1 MTNRKLRDINDFE
14 WRQVIKV
21 YECND
26 SVGNEN
32 QSIKLSVLEHEFN
45 YQHEFLG
52 NGLSFVMTPVTDRC
66 MLHLIIAIG
75 SHTAGCISGASLTG
89 KSEVTKVSGRI
100 FISKQVSI
108 LKFLKL
114 V

>member
-26 SVGNEN
+26 SIANEN

-52 NGLSFVMTPVTDRC
+52 NGFSFVMTPVTD
-66 MLHLIIAIG
+66 
-75 SHTAGCISGASLTG
+75 
-89 KSEVTKVSGRI
+89 
-100 FISKQVSI
+100 
-108 LKFLKL
+108 
-114 V
+114 